1 MSVFTN
7 KHVVV
12 ALLVAPV
19 LAVGA
24 WYAVG
29 LIGAETPHKAVPGQS
44 YPLVAKSNCRYASGQ
59 CSLGNGDIEFELI
72 ADKSDSAVKVKIVSN
87 QSVSRVMMG
96 LGLDNE
102 PPKPAEVPFN
112 ESTNSW
118 IHTVNGYHAEKL
130 FFVAEIRG
138 SRYFAKLDTVF
149 FERLNTIP
157 QGRD

>member
-19 LAVGA
+19 LAIGA

-29 LIGAETPHKAVPGQS
+29 LIGAETPQKAVPGQS

-59 CSLGNGDIEFELI
+59 CSLENGDIQFELVPET
-72 ADKSDSAVKVKIVSN
+72 SGGVLSLIVTSN
-87 QSVSRVMMG
+87 QSVGRVMLG
-96 LGLDNE
+96 LGEDDN
-102 PPKPAEVPFN
+102 PPKPEEAPYDAA
-112 ESTNSW
+112 SLSW
-118 IHTVNGYHAEKL
+118 IYKIQGGQAEKL

-149 FERLNTIP
+149 FERLSTIP